1 MSDENTEVVDTTNTE
16 GTQNDKTATTDETSS
31 GADTGNQGDGQGAT
45 DTNTDDTATDGKN
58 EGGDDKASALP
69 DNWRELGLEG
79 AGLNKDQR
87 ERADKLIKRYG
98 SLGGLVKALVEKDD
112 MIRSGKIKRDMPDP
126 KDEKAMAEWRKD
138 QGIPDDPTGYQLSEN
153 VTKRLVDEDKP
164 LISSFTEFAH
174 AKNLSPAAVDAAAEW
189 YVEMNEK
196 AMEVQSAAD
205 ASAGEECE
213 DALRD
218 NWSRDEFKGNLSLAK
233 RFIGDAGGIGDA
245 WTEARLPD
253 GRKLGSIPEFV
264 MWASDRGREQF
275 GDVTFASADAEARH
289 TGRKAEIET
298 IMKTDINRYWA
309 EGLDK
314 EYDQIIEREQ
324 KRK

>member
-1 MSDENTEVVDTTNTE
+1 MTEANTEVVDTTTTE
-16 GTQNDKTATTDETSS
+16 GAQDDKTATTEETSS
-31 GADTGNQGDGQGAT
+31 NAEVVNQDDKQTTT
-45 DTNTDDTATDGKN
+45 DTTADN
-58 EGGDDKASALP
+58 QSADDKSDVEDDKPAALP
-69 DNWRELGLEG
+69 DNWRELGLDG
-79 AGLNKDQR
+79 AGLNKEQR

-138 QGIPDDPTGYQLSEN
+138 QGIPDDPTGYKLSDN
-153 VTKRLVDEDKP
+153 ITKRLVDEDKP

-196 AMEVQSAAD
+196 AMEQQT
-205 ASAGEECE
+205 ASDTTAGEECE
-213 DALRD
+213 DTLRD
-218 NWSRDEFKGNLSLAK
+218 NWSRDEFKGNLTLAK

-245 WTEARLPD
+245 WTEARLSD
-253 GRKLGSIPEFV
+253 GRKLGSIAEFV

-289 TGRKAEIET
+289 TGRKAEIEK
-298 IMKTDINRYWA
+298 IMKSDINRYWA

-314 EYDQIIEREQ
+314 EMTQIVEREQ
-324 KRK
+324 KRR